1 MRSKISKFGPA
12 LLFAVL
18 LSPLLHT
25 GCAARV
31 ESGYRV
37 YDPYYRDYH
46 VWNDQEAGYY
56 NRWVTEN
63 HRNNQDFRKL
73 SKPDQ
78 KQYWDW
84 RHSQS
89 GH

>member
-1 MRSKISKFGPA
+1 MRSIISKFGPA
-12 LLFAVL
+12 LLFAAL
-18 LSPLLHT
+18 LSPMLQT
-25 GCAARV
+25 GCAVRV

-46 VWNDQEAGYY
+46 VWNGQEAGYY

-63 HRNNQDFRKL
+63 HRSNQDFRKL
-73 SKPDQ
+73 NKSAQ

-84 RHSQS
+84 RHSHQ
-89 GH
+89 